1 MNFNSD
7 HIDLINSD
15 HIDFLSYNI
24 YMPVNEIGNLCEMH
38 VHVCVH
44 ISRTSLLLV
53 SQIHLGKNALLVHI
67 ISPVTWFSAGKRG
80 NWSEH
85 VQRTAYKEMDLQNN
99 NSTTLFPSVKNY
111 LVLSTPVRSSF
122 SSSTLLLRTK
132 KQALHE

>member
-15 HIDFLSYNI
+15 YIDFLSYNI
-24 YMPVNEIGNLCEMH
+24 YMPVNEISNLCKMH
-38 VHVCVH
+38 VYVH

-53 SQIHLGKNALLVHI
+53 SQIHLGKNELLVLI
-67 ISPVTWFSAGKRG
+67 ISTVTWFSAGKKG

-85 VQRTAYKEMDLQNN
+85 VQRTAYKEMDLQNS

-132 KQALHE
+132 RQALHE